1 MGGNGARSQTSKWKE
16 IKGATTAPLGYK
28 WVSNGKS
35 HFSKDY
41 KAKIV
46 KDKKAWE
53 GLDERR
59 KKRSLELI
67 KELKSK
73 GVKID

>member
-28 WVSNGKS
+28 WVNNGKS
-35 HFSKDY
+35 LFSKDY
-41 KAKIV
+41 KHKLV
-46 KDKKAWE
+46 KDKKLWDR
-53 GLDERR
+53 LDERF
-59 KKRSLELI
+59 KKRAQERI
-67 KELKSK
+67 KKFKAK